1 MFIFCLTFSF
11 YFHLKF
17 VLKYFFLSKY
27 NLIFIF
33 FSYGADPNFHISL
46 NNLNIQKSDKVTPL
60 MYAARKGDLEL
71 IYTILKHDPLINNKD
86 SNNRNAL
93 FYSILAEKGDNA
105 DIVLTLIKSNINVND
120 CEFFHIQKSVEGHS
134 PLTLATKKNL
144 KNTVKA
150 LLDNNSNLDFQIPLN
165 GNTALHFAVIN
176 NNPEIVKML
185 INSKANIEVKNKDNK
200 TSMQLAFD
208 FSYGEI
214 FEILKK
220 EANKLNEEKEKIAQD
235 IVRNEENENNI
246 FNNWNSSTKKNKKKG
261 QAGNKEKENI
271 NLIINSSDYTNEKNY
286 NCEPSNLTREF
297 EINYDICNIFSY

>member
-1 MFIFCLTFSF
+1 MVYFLLAAFFFIF
-11 YFHLKF
+11 
-17 VLKYFFLSKY
+17 
-27 NLIFIF
+27 
-33 FSYGADPNFHISL
+33 
-46 NNLNIQKSDKVTPL
+46 
-60 MYAARKGDLEL
+60 
-71 IYTILKHDPLINNKD
+71 
-86 SNNRNAL
+86 
-93 FYSILAEKGDNA
+93 
-105 DIVLTLIKSNINVND
+105 
-120 CEFFHIQKSVEGHS
+120 
-134 PLTLATKKNL
+134 
-144 KNTVKA
+144 VKA